1 VQKLLD
7 EDVLVLGNIAEE
19 AGVTMVT
26 LKKLIL

>member
-7 EDVLVLGNIAEE
+7 EGVLVLGNIAEE